1 MAGGEPMPL
10 YYRAELALRDAI
22 ASGLFKPGDRLP
34 PEWDLANRYHMS
46 RVTIRK
52 ALQRLEEDGLLL
64 RARGRGTFVR
74 RDVRTQP
81 RVERNLS
88 ALLNFEED
96 ILRTGLT
103 PRVRMLEVEW
113 AIPPERIR
121 ALLHL
126 DATTDALHVRR
137 LGEVD
142 GEPLW
147 FESRYF
153 APSIG
158 VHLAHEDL
166 STASITHLIEQ
177 ACQVRV
183 VGTRFHIEA
192 ENASSH
198 LAHLLNLK
206 EGAPLLACEFAFFA
220 ARHVPLEAARAV
232 FRADRYS
239 FNVELD
245 QTQQVHQ
252 YLVSQMSYHPSV
264 GEPVPT

>member
-1 MAGGEPMPL
+1 MPTGEPMPL
-10 YYRAELALRDAI
+10 YYRAELDLRTAI

-34 PEWDLANRYHMS
+34 AEWDLAKRYRVS
-46 RVTIRK
+46 RVTIRT

-74 RDVRTQP
+74 RDVQTHP
-81 RVERNLS
+81 KVERNLS

-103 PRVRMLEVEW
+103 PQVCVLDAEW
-113 AIPPERIR
+113 AIPSERMR
-121 ALLHL
+121 TLLHIQ
-126 DATTDALHVRR
+126 DGVDVLHLRR

-158 VHLAHEDL
+158 THLVHEDL
-166 STASITHLIEQ
+166 STASITHLVEEV
-177 ACQVRV
+177 CQKRV

-192 ENASSH
+192 ESASSH
-198 LAHLLNLK
+198 LAHLLHVE

-220 ARHVPLEAARAV
+220 EQHVPLEAARAV

-245 QTQQVHQ
+245 QTHQLHQ
-252 YLVSQMSYHPSV
+252 YLVSQMSYHPPP
-264 GEPVPT
+264 GVPLPT

>member
-1 MAGGEPMPL
+1 MP
-10 YYRAELALRDAI
+10 A
-22 ASGLFKPGDRLP
+22 
-34 PEWDLANRYHMS
+34 
-46 RVTIRK
+46 
-52 ALQRLEEDGLLL
+52 
-64 RARGRGTFVR
+64 
-74 RDVRTQP
+74 DVRHVGPPDQARPADAMIQP
-81 RVERNLS
+81 PQGRAKRGERIVERSSL
-88 ALLNFEED
+88 ADGVKNFDED

-113 AIPPERIR
+113 AIPPDRIR

-158 VHLAHEDL
+158 VQLAHEDL

-264 GEPVPT
+264 GEPLPT